1 MSLPDMREMVGQ
13 HQPMDIYGYGTN
25 ACADDQEEATDY
37 EMNNR
42 IMRLSMSSA
51 ALMAAMLL
59 LVVEATRAQ
68 AQTSPARMIPFN
80 RTLPTACREK
90 RIRLTGEFQVQYKVT
105 RDAGGQTSVE
115 GDINADRISGLGLT
129 SRGTYKAVG
138 TGRLESSGPSPT
150 SFTYVFNF
158 ALNKTGTNE
167 SLMGH
172 VKFRISLNA
181 NGRVNTTVIDANVDC
196 AT

>member
-1 MSLPDMREMVGQ
+1 
-13 HQPMDIYGYGTN
+13 MDIYDYGTN

-59 LVVEATRAQ
+59 LIVVEATR

-80 RTLPTACREK
+80 RTLATACREK

-158 ALNKTGTNE
+158 ALNKTGTTE

-181 NGRVNTTVIDANVDC
+181 QGRVNTTIIDANVDC